1 MRVQRSLRVLIAL
14 GVALLALLLLIAL
27 LVVTQTAFSV
37 WHYLRELP
45 AAFGWIYAGTL
56 LVLLALV
63 GSLILRLTRPRRR
76 APGGPAAMPPPDRAS
91 LERRIRGAQESGIDV
106 SAARREL
113 EALRRDQTP
122 GEVRFALFGEISS
135 GKSSLIRALVPQARV
150 EVDVRGGTTS
160 RIGRYAWQSPAG
172 DRLVLVD
179 MPGTN
184 QAGGRLDAEVRD
196 EALRAHAVVY
206 VCDGDLT
213 GTQLGELREVLA
225 LAKPTV
231 LALNKTDRFTA
242 DELEG
247 VKQRLAV
254 RLGPAQRVALVPVRA
269 GGMRELVRILPDG
282 TEEMVQRPL
291 EPQVEGLQ
299 RALQRV
305 VDRDGGILESLRD
318 SAVFVLVGRKLDAA
332 VREGRAARADEI
344 VRGYTR
350 KAVIGAMAAVTPGTD
365 VLVQGYLGTRLVQ
378 ALCRVY
384 EVPARQMDLDRLLEL
399 VQRRV
404 GRAHTLVL
412 AIAGNALKTFPGLGT
427 LAGGLLH
434 AVAYGLVFDGLG
446 KAVARSLE
454 SRGELHPLQAADSF
468 GETLLEDV
476 ETSARRLAKLALR
489 EVRQPGDAGT
499 ATGG

>member
-1 MRVQRSLRVLIAL
+1 MRVQRSLRALIAL
-14 GVALLALLLLIAL
+14 GVALLALLLLVAL
-27 LVVTQTAFSV
+27 LLVTQTAFSV

-45 AAFGWIYAGTL
+45 AAFGWIYAGGL

-63 GSLILRLTRPRRR
+63 GALILRLIGPRRSSR
-76 APGGPAAMPPPDRAS
+76 GTSGPEALPDRAS
-91 LERRIRGAQESGIDV
+91 LERRIHGAEEAGIDV

-113 EALRRDQTP
+113 AGLRHDQKP

-135 GKSSLIRALVPQARV
+135 GKSSLIRALVPAARV
-150 EVDVRGGTTS
+150 EVDVRGGTTTEMA
-160 RIGRYAWQSPAG
+160 RYAWQSPAG
-172 DRLVLVD
+172 DRVVLVD

-184 QAGGRLDAEVRD
+184 QSGGQLDQAVRD

-213 GTQLGELREVLA
+213 RSQLGELREVLA
-225 LAKPTV
+225 LAKPSV
-231 LALNKTDRFTA
+231 LALNKTDRFTPE
-242 DELEG
+242 ELEG
-247 VKQRLAV
+247 VKRRLAERLGSAQRL
-254 RLGPAQRVALVPVRA
+254 ALVPVRA

-282 TEEMVQRPL
+282 TEELVQRPL

-305 VDRDGGILESLRD
+305 VDRDGAILESLRD

-332 VREGRAARADEI
+332 VREGRNARAEEV
-344 VRGYTR
+344 VRAYAR

-365 VLVQGYLGTRLVQ
+365 VLVQGYLGTRLIQ

-384 EVPARQMDLDRLLEL
+384 EVPARQMDLDRLLQL
-399 VQRRV
+399 VQKRV

-434 AVAYGLVFDGLG
+434 AVAYGLVFDSLG

-454 SRGELHPLQAADSF
+454 TRGELHPLQAADSF

-476 ETSARRLAKLALR
+476 DTSARRFAKLALR
-489 EVRQPGDAGT
+489 EIREPSDSGT